1 MHINSSLGYLRPMFN
16 FKAFRSACSVLA
28 GIELMH
34 MIRKGGVAIRT
45 ALGAL
50 IEFLSKICRRGA

>member
-1 MHINSSLGYLRPMFN
+1 MHINSSLGYLKPMFN

-34 MIRKGGVAIRT
+34 MIRKGGFAINGND
-45 ALGAL
+45 AMSFAGQ
-50 IEFLSKICRRGA
+50 FYV